1 MNLGNEVLIGLLFVL
16 KCIYFMLPAY
26 FANMMPVFVRKIN
39 FLNYPLDFGGK
50 INGKPVLGKNKT
62 WRGLVFGVV
71 IAGIIFYLQQI
82 AYGND
87 FFKSISLIDYTNTSI
102 LIGFG
107 LGFGALLGDL
117 IESFVKRRINI
128 EPGEVLA
135 PWDQLDFVIGALL
148 FSFWLLSWEA
158 VLVIL
163 VISPL
168 LHVLVNYIR
177 YSMKIKE
184 NKF

>member
-1 MNLGNEVLIGLLFVL
+1 MNLGNEFLVGLMFVL

-26 FANMMPVFVRKIN
+26 FANMMPVFVKKLN
-39 FLNYPLDFGGK
+39 FLNYPLDFGKK
-50 INGKPVLGKNKT
+50 INGKPTLGKSKT

-87 FFKSISLIDYTNTSI
+87 FFKSISLIDYAHTSI
-102 LIGFG
+102 LIGIG

-117 IESFVKRRINI
+117 VESFIKRRLGIGA
-128 EPGEVLA
+128 GESFA
-135 PWDQLDFVIGALL
+135 PWDQLDFVIGSLL
-148 FSFWLLSWEA
+148 FSFWLLTWEA

-168 LHVLVNYIR
+168 LHVLINYIG
-177 YSMKIKE
+177 YSIKIKE
-184 NKF
+184 NEF